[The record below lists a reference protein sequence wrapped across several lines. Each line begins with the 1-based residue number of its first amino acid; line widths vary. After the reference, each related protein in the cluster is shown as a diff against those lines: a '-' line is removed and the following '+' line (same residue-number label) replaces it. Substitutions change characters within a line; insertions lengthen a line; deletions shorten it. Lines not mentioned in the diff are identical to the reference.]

1 MGFMR
6 VPSLRWFCLPW
17 LCMLL
22 LGVAPY
28 PRLAAEDPAPRE
40 VRELTGWKL
49 HVHPD
54 LLQKDASVTQRAI
67 ELLQKQLE
75 EIVRLVPPAAVTELR
90 KVPLY
95 FSPPYPGTP
104 QRAEYHPGAQWLRE
118 HGRDPAMAKGVEFTN
133 TAIFE
138 QEMTRMPNVA
148 FHELSHAYHDQVVA
162 DGFKNAGLLA
172 LYAAAKAGGSYENVA
187 RRNGRGRPD
196 SVDRAY
202 SMRSVAEYFAES
214 SEAYFVGNDFYPFVR
229 SELKQHDPA
238 VHDALARLWDP

>member
-6 VPSLRWFCLPW
+6 VPSLGWFSPPW
-17 LCMLL
+17 LWMLL

-148 FHELSHAYHDQVVA
+148 FHELSHAYHDRVLP

-172 LYAAAKAGGSYENVA
+172 LYAAAKASGSYEKVA

-196 SVDRAY
+196 SVERAY
-202 SMRSVAEYFAES
+202 GMRSVAEYFAEN

-238 VHDALARLWDP
+238 VQEALARLWNP